1 MTIILDFHEI
11 ILGTD
16 RGLME
21 QQIQELIVAVEA
33 ESDPE
38 DAEQYRDLLIDSKMK
53 LIMEDHMETFADGS
67 RAFDESYDYDEALA
81 QVLSEIDD

>member
-1 MTIILDFHEI
+1 MRILDFHTI
-11 ILGTD
+11 ILGTPI
-16 RGLME
+16 GLME

-38 DAEQYRDLLIDSKMK
+38 DKESYRDLLIDSKMK
-53 LIMEDHMETFADGS
+53 LIMEDHMETAADGS
-67 RAFDESYDYDEALA
+67 RSFDESYDYDEALA